1 MAKTARLL
9 CVQSCGN
16 SFILFLG
23 CLNQGSLLTQTL
35 NQIVLDME
43 NGIYNSSTKMIL
55 KYKHYQE
62 KHCKECALLRRCQS
76 YNFMDVPSSLPRH

>member
-43 NGIYNSSTKMIL
+43 NGIYKAWRL
-55 KYKHYQE
+55 KEIKVNDYHE
-62 KHCKECALLRRCQS
+62 KVIS
-76 YNFMDVPSSLPRH
+76 YL